1 MKLLVRAL
9 GVKET
14 DSPDFISMLLF
25 EPTFTRRI
33 IDLGE
38 ADVHGRLA
46 EIRAFLGED
55 AALAARADR
64 RVGR

>member
-1 MKLLVRAL
+1 
-9 GVKET
+9 
-14 DSPDFISMLLF
+14 MLMF

-38 ADVHGRLA
+38 ADVAARLA

-55 AALAARADR
+55 ALTAS
-64 RVGR
+64 G